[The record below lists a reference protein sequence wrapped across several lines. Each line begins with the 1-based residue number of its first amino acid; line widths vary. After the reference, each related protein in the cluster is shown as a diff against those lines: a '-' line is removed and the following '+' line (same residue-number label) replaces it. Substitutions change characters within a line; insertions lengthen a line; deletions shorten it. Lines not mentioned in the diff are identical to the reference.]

1 MAYDNKNQPYQKN
14 FDKNPTFQGSFKKE
28 WITNGLDRD
37 ADKFTEDFG
46 LFLKNQQLTT
56 NQIRNIFGEIKNLQM
71 KIKNSEDFKKE
82 ESNFILAKA
91 KLAYADGRNRN
102 AGLSEFRKFFDLAH
116 KEVKDEKTFE
126 RFVSFITAI
135 LAYHRAAGGK

>member
-1 MAYDNKNQPYQKN
+1 MAYENNNQDYQKN
-14 FDKNPTFQGSFKKE
+14 FVKNSSFQEVFKKE
-28 WITNGLDRD
+28 WITNGLDRE

-46 LFLKNQQLTT
+46 LFLKNQLLTT
-56 NQIRNIFGEIKNLQM
+56 SQIRNIFGEIKNLQM

-91 KLAYADGRNRN
+91 KLAYADGRNKN
-102 AGLSEFRKFFDLAH
+102 SGLAEFRRIFDLAH
-116 KEVKDEKTFE
+116 KEVKDEATFK
-126 RFVSFITAI
+126 RFVSFITAM